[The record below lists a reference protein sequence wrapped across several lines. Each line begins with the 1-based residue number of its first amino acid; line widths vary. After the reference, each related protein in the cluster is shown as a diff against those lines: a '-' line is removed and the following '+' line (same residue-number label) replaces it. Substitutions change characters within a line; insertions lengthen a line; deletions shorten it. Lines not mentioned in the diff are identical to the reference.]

1 MGSLDKTIRVVLA
14 IVLVRLY
21 VGNIT
26 TGVLAN
32 VSLIVAGLL
41 LITSLINF
49 CPLYKLFGWK
59 TSE

>member
-1 MGSLDKTIRVVLA
+1 MKKNIGSLDKTIRVVLA

-32 VSLIVAGLL
+32 VSLVVAGLL
-41 LITSLINF
+41 RLQV
-49 CPLYKLFGWK
+49 
-59 TSE
+59 